1 MRLERLQLKN
11 YRCFEDLTIDF
22 HPELTVLIAPNGAG
36 KTTIL
41 DAARVAVWPFVKGF
55 DLGSQTGKGASIQ
68 IDDVRTIRQT
78 NGNMEAQPPSII
90 SATGCFLSSTT
101 PTTWVQK
108 RERIKVN
115 TSTLLDPASKVLTAH
130 GKEMEAKVRTSP
142 QDGIPLTLPL
152 MTYLG
157 TSRLWYEGRFT
168 SEAEDT
174 TLDVSAYS
182 RTSGYLNCLSYS
194 SSFKAF
200 KAWYGWV
207 YRAYRENQIEAI
219 EKNTPLSES
228 GQRFAAA
235 IQCVKT
241 AVDALVRQATGWHS
255 LEYSASYNQQLVMH
269 HDDLG
274 TMPVDMLSDG
284 LRNAI
289 AMVSDLAFRAYK
301 LNPHFGSQ
309 AALQTQGI
317 ALIDE
322 VDMFLHPSWQQTIL
336 NSLRAAFPKLQF
348 IVTTHSPQVLTSVDA
363 SCIRRLVYRTAPE
376 TGQSQ
381 IKTEPVTQ
389 QTLGVASADVLA
401 TIMGVDPIPDVP
413 EARQLAEF
421 HALIQQNLHNTP
433 AGQALRQT
441 LDAHFGADHPVM
453 RECDRLIRLQA
464 FKLRLPVQRTTAAQ
478 G

>member
-348 IVTTHSPQVLTSVDA
+348 IVTTHSPQVLST
-363 SCIRRLVYRTAPE
+363 IRREHIRV
-376 TGQSQ
+376 
-381 IKTEPVTQ
+381 
-389 QTLGVASADVLA
+389 LGDNSADMPLA
-401 TIMGVDPIPDVP
+401 TTYGQPSGDVMHSVMMVNPQPPIAEAQQLSRLTALVDQGLWESL
-413 EARQLAEF
+413 EASELLEQLTHILGSENAR
-421 HALIQQNLHNTP
+421 LQQLQRSIQ
-433 AGQALRQT
+433 RQT
-441 LDAHFGADHPVM
+441 M
-453 RECDRLIRLQA
+453 
-464 FKLRLPVQRTTAAQ
+464 LRNLAQ
-478 G
+478 P